1 LELQK
6 RDEASALADV
16 LDFPLL
22 IRPSYVLG
30 GQGMKIVINKQE
42 LEHVVNLL
50 KTIPG
55 NKLLLD
61 PLS

>member
-1 LELQK
+1 
-6 RDEASALADV
+6 
-16 LDFPLL
+16 L

-30 GQGMKIVINKQE
+30 GQGMKIVINKE
-42 LEHVVNLL
+42 LEEHVVNLL